1 MIPPLLYINKP
12 WEWNMDHGGGGGDS
26 APVVLVVIRRGDS
39 DPVV

>member
-12 WEWNMDHGGGGGDS
+12 WEWNMEGGGDS